1 MDDETEQK
9 QALARDINHLVTLA
23 STTNVEPLS
32 ERHRV
37 FANCPADKFAE
48 KFTVQDAVATILLD
62 GRPGELYAVG
72 IQLDQDPDAS
82 KRAVVI
88 YISTN
93 QKVTASK
100 TIFLEDIWNL
110 LQKRAKD
117 YELFDIEKEKFER
130 EHPEEEPDAQ
140 KARPPT
146 MPQDTYHSL
155 MRLVYRQCFK
165 RWLKWIH
172 QSYDDMSRF
181 KAIMVDT
188 VGDELEDFNPK
199 FHWWL
204 EPLTYLIEQ
213 YDWVCDSANLL
224 TKEGR
229 DPASIVLHP
238 DFPAKMDRLES
249 AYRVFEQGDDALK
262 IIEDWGAMIPEQEEP
277 ILSHLR
283 HFVELHIAINTL
295 ERVAQSGKAPQIF
308 SNKSLE
314 VVYVDDFNPQPIP
327 TALPIDTSGW
337 EAVLTQGLAY
347 RNFAIK
353 PEYEAG
359 VQAHFTAL
367 GEISSKR
374 NNPCRVTL
382 HPPIQLLQFF
392 TTHRIHP
399 PPFTCIGSSQPICA
413 ACSAVFAAWNTLY
426 EYPSFISRR
435 SSGQFPFPW
444 NVPTEWVGARVTSDV
459 EILDA
464 IYRKIAERFGS
475 ALFEAGMAL
484 WGEAGTSASG
494 EVLNDRDAGQEG
506 HREVDGQEAQEMKNS
521 PNEQGCHQVQEF
533 LECQQ
538 YKGGNK
544 GKAVENRACDQRQD
558 CQEEQI
564 NAQEGQ
570 EGQTGEKAERN
581 PKN

>member
-1 MDDETEQK
+1 
-9 QALARDINHLVTLA
+9 
-23 STTNVEPLS
+23 
-32 ERHRV
+32 
-37 FANCPADKFAE
+37 
-48 KFTVQDAVATILLD
+48 
-62 GRPGELYAVG
+62 
-72 IQLDQDPDAS
+72 
-82 KRAVVI
+82 
-88 YISTN
+88 
-93 QKVTASK
+93 
-100 TIFLEDIWNL
+100 
-110 LQKRAKD
+110 
-117 YELFDIEKEKFER
+117 
-130 EHPEEEPDAQ
+130 
-140 KARPPT
+140 
-146 MPQDTYHSL
+146 
-155 MRLVYRQCFK
+155 
-165 RWLKWIH
+165 
-172 QSYDDMSRF
+172 
-181 KAIMVDT
+181 
-188 VGDELEDFNPK
+188 
-199 FHWWL
+199 
-204 EPLTYLIEQ
+204 
-213 YDWVCDSANLL
+213 
-224 TKEGR
+224 
-229 DPASIVLHP
+229 
-238 DFPAKMDRLES
+238 MDRLES

-262 IIEDWGAMIPEQEEP
+262 IIEHWGAMIPEQEEP

-374 NNPCRVTL
+374 NNPSHFAL
-382 HPPIQLLQFF
+382 HAPP
-392 TTHRIHP
+392 
-399 PPFTCIGSSQPICA
+399 SSQPG
-413 ACSAVFAAWNTLY
+413 T
-426 EYPSFISRR
+426 PSTNIQASFRA
-435 SSGQFPFPW
+435 GQADNFRFRGTFRL
-444 NVPTEWVGARVTSDV
+444 NG
-459 EILDA
+459 
-464 IYRKIAERFGS
+464 KIAERFGS